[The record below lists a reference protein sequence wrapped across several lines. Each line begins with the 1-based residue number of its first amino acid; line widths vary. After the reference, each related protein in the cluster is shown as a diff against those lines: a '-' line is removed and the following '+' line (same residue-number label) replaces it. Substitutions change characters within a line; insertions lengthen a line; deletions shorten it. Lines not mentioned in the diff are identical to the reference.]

1 MPHLFLLNRPN
12 LIPPSP
18 SLSYVPRIYGFRINK
33 ESVYHRGTRER
44 SDRGT
49 RDGPGSL
56 EKSGRRGTAASSKGS
71 GKKSPG
77 GSGVSPSSGRVVG
90 WFVALCCSSQVESN
104 RSVVFDEQH
113 RERWYITVQ
122 LVAVPFFISYVMKSC
137 NEQRRRIW
145 LL

>member
-1 MPHLFLLNRPN
+1 MRTQLIDIFHPSRHAASIDGAYFGTTMPHLFLLNRPN

-90 WFVALCCSSQVESN
+90 
-104 RSVVFDEQH
+104 
-113 RERWYITVQ
+113 
-122 LVAVPFFISYVMKSC
+122 
-137 NEQRRRIW
+137 
-145 LL
+145 